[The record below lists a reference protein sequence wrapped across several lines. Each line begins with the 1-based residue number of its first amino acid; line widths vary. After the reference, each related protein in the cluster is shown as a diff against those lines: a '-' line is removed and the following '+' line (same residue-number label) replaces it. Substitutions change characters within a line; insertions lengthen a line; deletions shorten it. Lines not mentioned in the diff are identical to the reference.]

1 MLLLLIIIKLEK
13 LECQLS
19 GPRWWQSRTLGLE
32 SPGSSSS
39 CAHLPPAKASGMLLW
54 PPEDGLLEQ
63 RVTRSCRK
71 PGSSRLPST
80 SALINTLLAEA
91 SRQGTA
97 SQNWALRARAV
108 TRGTLGTW
116 LHGFLAGGWTQV
128 SESGSDR
135 GLASPTWRV
144 PGSAGKW
151 GQDQRAL
158 GRAGPYTAGTRGAV
172 WLVQACSPS

>member
-71 PGSSRLPST
+71 PGSSRLSST

-108 TRGTLGTW
+108 TGGTLGTW
-116 LHGFLAGGWTQV
+116 LHGRLAGGWTQV

-135 GLASPTWRV
+135 GLAGPTWRV
-144 PGSAGKW
+144 PGSAGKR
-151 GQDQRAL
+151 GQDQRAR
-158 GRAGPYTAGTRGAV
+158 GRAGPYTAGTHGAV
-172 WLVQACSPS
+172 RLLQA

>member
-71 PGSSRLPST
+71 LGSSRLPST
-80 SALINTLLAEA
+80 GALIDTLSAEA
-91 SRQGTA
+91 SRQGTT

-108 TRGTLGTW
+108 IGGMLGTW
-116 LHGFLAGGWTQV
+116 LPGRLAGRWTQV

-135 GLASPTWRV
+135 GLAGPTWRV
-144 PGSAGKW
+144 PGSAGKR
-151 GQDQRAL
+151 GQDQRAR
-158 GRAGPYTAGTRGAV
+158 GRAGPYTAGTHGAV
-172 WLVQACSPS
+172 RLLQA